1 MDQATFS
8 NALLAAV
15 GFLIVYTL
23 NGIKAEIKEVKES
36 MNGLAEKLVHVDVR
50 LTVLEERHKDEK

>member
-8 NALLAAV
+8 NMLLGAV

-36 MNGLAEKLVHVDVR
+36 MNGLAEKLVHVDTR